1 MIEGMTEMF
10 DGGWSRHVMAG
21 FAALRRLR
29 LLCSILIALCPAV
42 ARSQDLGCA
51 PVLQCCTG
59 TLRQASP
66 HPDPPSFGMHIWPT
80 RILQSSDVAQKLLD
94 LHPAHLRFSVGPN
107 WAKEPAISSDME
119 DAGLDAYVAAAY
131 DRVPNIGD
139 TIQRLLDIR
148 RRSGAGFDLIV
159 WAPPPIGTEPLRQR
173 WRTLAHQDVQT
184 AARFHLANLRYL
196 KRRGLPIEAVE
207 LSNEPDGNWNIRIS
221 PADYAQ
227 ILSELRREASA
238 QHFDLPLILGPG
250 VSTATNSR
258 QYLASERTASD
269 IAKSVD
275 VISLHTWD
283 DKLGLDHYRSLDEFL
298 RSIDPLSP
306 RRSVWITEFGLTRP
320 FPGNTSPAADTS
332 KRAPNSVAMT
342 QLYGVLSARDLLRAY
357 ATGVGPV
364 IYWEF
369 QDQSWEDSLHGLLN
383 VDGSPKPVYHV
394 IRQVTDQ
401 IAALRPSSIEL
412 DKDQTSAV
420 LHGHGQS
427 YLFAWNTTEKPFYL
441 LPPPGNAPAGPMP
454 SLAATPSDH
463 GTPCQPLDGAHALF
477 VPPESLA
484 GIPLAAGAAR

>member
-1 MIEGMTEMF
+1 MECT
-10 DGGWSRHVMAG
+10 
-21 FAALRRLR
+21 
-29 LLCSILIALCPAV
+29 
-42 ARSQDLGCA
+42 
-51 PVLQCCTG
+51 PVLQCCKDA
-59 TLRQASP
+59 LPQASP
-66 HPDPPSFGMHIWPT
+66 HPDSPSFGLQIWPAGL
-80 RILQSSDVAQKLLD
+80 LQSPDVVQKLLA
-94 LHPAHLRFSVGPN
+94 LHPARLRFSVGPS
-107 WAKEPAISSDME
+107 WGKEPALNLDE
-119 DAGLDAYVAAAY
+119 TDASLDAYVAAAY

-139 TIQRLLDIR
+139 TIQRLLDIKT
-148 RRSGAGFDLIV
+148 RSGAGFDLVV
-159 WAPPPIGTEPLRQR
+159 WTPPLIGNEPPGQR
-173 WRTLAHQDVQT
+173 WRSLAHHDIQT
-184 AARFHLANLRYL
+184 VARFQLANLRHL
-196 KRRGLPIEAVE
+196 KRLGLPIEAVE
-207 LSNEPDGNWNIRIS
+207 LFNEPDGNWAIRIS

-238 QHFDLPLILGPG
+238 QHFGLPLILGPG

-258 QYLASERTASD
+258 EYLGSGRAASD
-269 IAKSVD
+269 IARSVD

-283 DKLGLDHYRSLDEFL
+283 DKMGLDHYRSLDAFL
-298 RSIDPLSP
+298 RAIDPLSP

-401 IAALRPSSIEL
+401 IAALRPNSIEL
-412 DKDQTSAV
+412 DKEQTSAV
-420 LHGHGQS
+420 LHGQRQS

-441 LPPPGNAPAGPMP
+441 LLPPGNAAVESMP
-454 SLAATPSDH
+454 SPAVAPSGHD
-463 GTPCQPLDGAHALF
+463 TPCQSLDGAHALF
-477 VPPESLA
+477 VPSESLA
-484 GIPLAAGAAR
+484 GIPLAR